1 MKRLSLEQRIN
12 RLELALR
19 LKNEAAAPA
28 GAEYVYQD
36 NLWDVYKVTTY
47 AAAKQLG
54 RGTDWGI
61 AGKWDRDTYS
71 YNGFSN
77 GEEYFNKQMQRFS
90 GGIYIYVKKK
100 SKDKYY
106 VLCKPNG
113 SVADISDNNDD
124 SIKPS
129 NILLEEPDFP
139 SIEGVFVPK
148 QPSKKAQGSA
158 ALINAIADGKADRV
172 SDLIAQ
178 GIDLNKP
185 DQNKNYPLVVAI
197 SYKQYE
203 IAKMLLEAGA
213 DPNNNPAGRRAMS
226 SAVGEKKVNGDDR
239 FVDLLVEYGST
250 QPQVW

>member
-1 MKRLSLEQRIN
+1 MKHLSLEQRIT
-12 RLELALR
+12 RLELALK
-19 LKNEAAAPA
+19 LKNEVAA
-28 GAEYVYQD
+28 GAESVYKD
-36 NLWDVYKVTTY
+36 NLWDVYRVTTY

-71 YNGFSN
+71 YNGFSD
-77 GEEYFNKQMQRFS
+77 GEEYFNKQMQKFS

-106 VLCKPNG
+106 ILCKPNG

-124 SIKPS
+124 SIKQNS
-129 NILLEEPDFP
+129 ILLEEPDFP

-148 QPSKKAQGSA
+148 KPSKKAQSTA
-158 ALINAIADGKADRV
+158 ALINAIADGNKAKV
-172 SDLIAQ
+172 SELIAQ
-178 GIDLNKP
+178 GIDLDKP
-185 DQNKNYPLVVAI
+185 DKNENYPLVVAI

-213 DPNNNPAGRRAMS
+213 DPNSDPAGRRAMS
-226 SAVGEKKVNGDDR
+226 AAVGVEKVNRDSR
-239 FVDLLVEYGST
+239 FVDLLVKYGST